1 MKQGKQK
8 EVMEQFEI
16 VLNENHN
23 FVKYEEAKIYYQQ
36 LQENKIQEYRD
47 AYYVLE
53 MNASKH
59 ELEMEDTLV
68 EISKWVEKRDK

>member
-36 LQENKIQEYRD
+36 LQENK
-47 AYYVLE
+47 L
-53 MNASKH
+53 
-59 ELEMEDTLV
+59 
-68 EISKWVEKRDK
+68 